1 MFTTLAFL
9 LYRLV
14 SFSVLFVQEAK
25 PSDFEDLGTLLLG
38 GAVLAIG
45 VGVAVSF
52 IRAKMHHESQ
62 DTQFISIK
70 PSDQKD
76 Q

>member
-9 LYRLV
+9 LYRLA

-25 PSDFEDLGTLLLG
+25 ASDFDDLGTLLLS

-45 VGVAVSF
+45 VVIAVSI
-52 IRAKMHHESQ
+52 IRLKVQNRESQ

-70 PSDQKD
+70 STEKED
-76 Q
+76 